1 MTEIQSWAWR
11 AGTGWGGG
19 GVVTGLGALSSRLP
33 LQTGCTD
40 TQSVLFQ
47 AQGAE
52 IPVIIWVGF
61 RLIGVFL
68 SVDPSLQ
75 GQLQTHF
82 KSICQLPML

>member
-1 MTEIQSWAWR
+1 M
-11 AGTGWGGG
+11 
-19 GVVTGLGALSSRLP
+19 VTGLGALSSRLP

-40 TQSVLFQ
+40 THSVLFQ